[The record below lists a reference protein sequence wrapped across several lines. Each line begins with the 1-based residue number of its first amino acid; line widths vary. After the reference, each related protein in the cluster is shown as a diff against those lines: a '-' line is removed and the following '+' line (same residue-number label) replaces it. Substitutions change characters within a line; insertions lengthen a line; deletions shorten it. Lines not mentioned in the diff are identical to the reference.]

1 MVPSHFVTAV
11 EKPDTMRKIFCLLFS
26 IVFLCLLAGAQTQPQ
41 EKEKRS
47 PSTPEERKRFLA
59 VAHKIVK
66 SPLDDSLKS
75 EIKWALQW
83 LSDIPDVNVD
93 PCPAPLGEL
102 AASGNRYSARIFGIY
117 VLSMGAFVIEHP
129 DKSKD
134 TNAQYMAG
142 VDAAL
147 KAYKAI
153 LRTDSEAS
161 SEDLDD
167 LLQKQATGKLDEFI
181 QTAGKVCTAPAS
193 PAN

>member
-1 MVPSHFVTAV
+1 MVS
-11 EKPDTMRKIFCLLFS
+11 EKPDTMRKILCLLVS
-26 IVFLCLLAGAQTQPQ
+26 TVFLCLLAGAQTQPQ

-47 PSTPEERKRFLA
+47 PSTPEER
-59 VAHKIVK
+59 
-66 SPLDDSLKS
+66 LKS

-102 AASGNRYSARIFGIY
+102 AGSGNRYSARIFGIY

-134 TNAQYMAG
+134 VNAQYMAG
-142 VDAAL
+142 VDGAL

-153 LRTDSEAS
+153 LRSDSEAS

-167 LLQKQATGKLDEFI
+167 LLQRQATGKLDEFI
-181 QTAGKVCTAPAS
+181 QAAAKVCSASTAPA
-193 PAN
+193 N

>member
-1 MVPSHFVTAV
+1 MVVSHFVTAV
-11 EKPDTMRKIFCLLFS
+11 EKPDTMRKILCLLVS
-26 IVFLCLLAGAQTQPQ
+26 AVFLSLLAGAQTQPR
-41 EKEKRS
+41 EEKRG

-66 SPLDDSLKS
+66 SPLDDTLKS

-117 VLSMGAFVIEHP
+117 VLSMGAFVVEHP
-129 DKSKD
+129 EKSKD

-142 VDAAL
+142 VDGAL

-153 LRTDSEAS
+153 LRNDSEAS
-161 SEDLDD
+161 SEDLDE

-181 QTAGKVCTAPAS
+181 QTAAKVCSAAGPPAS
-193 PAN
+193 